1 MSHVI
6 TAARLIDR
14 VGHLGAKH
22 NMVSLEDS
30 DADTRVAVMSNLC
43 FPSASCLWYGP
54 QGKEWVMGF
63 DIAHDEIA

>member
-30 DADTRVAVMSNLC
+30 DDYSIDFKGGHLNHFLYTVRVCAITRVAVMSNLC
-43 FPSASCLWYGP
+43 IPSASCL
-54 QGKEWVMGF
+54 
-63 DIAHDEIA
+63 